1 MTHRVSL
8 QRRAIEIDAKA
19 GPFGDEGVGG
29 LEAER
34 LAEQIVLAD
43 HSPENVGRPRATFG
57 GSRMMKIHGLENAQ
71 IDLRAMEAK
80 EVRGRCDRVQ
90 LLALSETRV
99 EVEAVDRAVSDQV
112 RGIVD
117 ALPLRSEE
125 NTYEHKSLMRIPN

>member
-57 GSRMMKIHGLENAQ
+57 GSRLMKIHGLATAH
-71 IDLRAMEAK
+71 IDPRAMEHN
-80 EVRGRCDRVQ
+80 EIRGRGEPVPTLD
-90 LLALSETRV
+90 LSENKR
-99 EVEAVDRAVSDQV
+99 
-112 RGIVD
+112 
-117 ALPLRSEE
+117 
-125 NTYEHKSLMRIPN
+125 K